1 MFLSPML
8 LKEVDTPPED
18 YANVITEL
26 KLDGIRIIFSN
37 LNNNPRL
44 YTRTG
49 HDVTHLFPELISVQL
64 PKGVILDGELI
75 VPDRNNKP
83 SYRLL
88 MDKIK
93 QKETTL
99 SVQYVAYDLLYYRGE
114 KITQFPLLK
123 RKKILDQIIPTDT
136 ITIVTSQWFEGNS
149 QTYFEVVKRY
159 GLEGIVVKK
168 PMSKYR
174 CGVRSGDWVK
184 ILNRDYEDNLTLRSD
199 FESWL
204 VNDNKKKVVFL
215 NIQLK
220 KNRKNLYEYYRKF
233 ITGNKKDSS
242 Q

>member
-1 MFLSPML
+1 ML